1 MVEVIP
7 TVLAVLTV
15 LLLGVAL
22 LAMTAERMTV
32 AGFCFLS
39 ASLIIYLRE
48 TRSTDGAT
56 GS

>member
-7 TVLAVLTV
+7 TVLAAVAV
-15 LLLGVAL
+15 LLLATAL

-39 ASLIIYLRE
+39 ASLVIYLRE
-48 TRSTDGAT
+48 TRSTDGAP
-56 GS
+56 GN